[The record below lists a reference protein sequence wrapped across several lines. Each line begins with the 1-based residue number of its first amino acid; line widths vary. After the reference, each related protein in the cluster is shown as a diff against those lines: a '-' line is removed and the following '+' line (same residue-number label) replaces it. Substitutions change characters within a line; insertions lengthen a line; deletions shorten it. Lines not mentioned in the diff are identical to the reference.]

1 MRTAPP
7 TTISFTPTAT
17 ELQGNFSAITK
28 PVIDPATGEPFPGNQ
43 IPATSFSPAS
53 LSLLKY
59 VPVGSAPEG
68 EVVYSIP
75 SPSTE
80 NQVLGRIDWT
90 QSARDTV
97 FGRYYYTKDSNP
109 AAFSGDL
116 LLTTQAGVIDT
127 VQALTAGDTFTLTPN
142 ALNSFHFTWT
152 YERINRGPASGV
164 PSASDLGLS
173 VAPSVG
179 NSPQISVTNY
189 FSTMCGT
196 CSIATVYSG
205 AKQVADDFNLIR
217 GRQQFAFGGEWVGK
231 YLNYTTA
238 SQQNVAYTF
247 NGSVTGNA
255 LSDLLLGLPSNFM
268 QGNITKWDPI
278 MNYFGFYGS
287 DRVRL
292 TPRLTLNAGL
302 RWEPY
307 LPQYDKENRASHFE
321 QSAFVAGAK
330 SRVYVNAP
338 PGLTF
343 PGDSGFPKGGTYH
356 DLARFA
362 PRLGLVWDP
371 LGNAK
376 TIVHVGYG
384 ILNDG
389 RSDLETFDR
398 FGFEPPWASLISLSN
413 PGGGFANPYL
423 AYPGGDPFP
432 LPIPP
437 TSTAT
442 FTSEAQYVNVP
453 LHIKPTYVQEWNLS
467 VQQQFGAN
475 WLFSLSY
482 IGNQG
487 THLWINYQADP
498 AVYIPGKCGSSACS
512 TVANSNSRR
521 VLTQLNPIAGA
532 GFSGIATINDGET
545 SSYHGMLVSLNRRLE
560 HNLSVLLNYT
570 WSRCINEGDADP
582 EITGSY
588 QNPYDLA
595 GDRGNCGSN
604 VRQIYNVSLV
614 ASTPHFTTNFVTRQ
628 LLSDW
633 RLSAII
639 SGHSGSFFSPAT
651 GEDSSLTGVDSD
663 RPNVAGNPNETNRTL
678 KQWFNTTEY
687 SLNLPGTYGNAGR
700 NSLLGPGG
708 YEADLAAFRDF
719 PFQLWDKSQ
728 LFEVRVEAFNALN
741 HPEFS
746 NPTSTSTSA
755 QFGEILGTANNA
767 RIMQISAKYVF

>member
-1 MRTAPP
+1 
-7 TTISFTPTAT
+7 
-17 ELQGNFSAITK
+17 
-28 PVIDPATGEPFPGNQ
+28 
-43 IPATSFSPAS
+43 
-53 LSLLKY
+53 
-59 VPVGSAPEG
+59 
-68 EVVYSIP
+68 
-75 SPSTE
+75 
-80 NQVLGRIDWT
+80 
-90 QSARDTV
+90 
-97 FGRYYYTKDSNP
+97 
-109 AAFSGDL
+109 
-116 LLTTQAGVIDT
+116 
-127 VQALTAGDTFTLTPN
+127 
-142 ALNSFHFTWT
+142 
-152 YERINRGPASGV
+152 
-164 PSASDLGLS
+164 
-173 VAPSVG
+173 
-179 NSPQISVTNY
+179 
-189 FSTMCGT
+189 
-196 CSIATVYSG
+196 
-205 AKQVADDFNLIR
+205 
-217 GRQQFAFGGEWVGK
+217 
-231 YLNYTTA
+231 
-238 SQQNVAYTF
+238 
-247 NGSVTGNA
+247 
-255 LSDLLLGLPSNFM
+255 
-268 QGNITKWDPI
+268 
-278 MNYFGFYGS
+278 
-287 DRVRL
+287 
-292 TPRLTLNAGL
+292 
-302 RWEPY
+302 
-307 LPQYDKENRASHFE
+307 
-321 QSAFVAGAK
+321 
-330 SRVYVNAP
+330 
-338 PGLTF
+338 
-343 PGDSGFPKGGTYH
+343 
-356 DLARFA
+356 
-362 PRLGLVWDP
+362 
-371 LGNAK
+371 
-376 TIVHVGYG
+376 
-384 ILNDG
+384 
-389 RSDLETFDR
+389 
-398 FGFEPPWASLISLSN
+398 
-413 PGGGFANPYL
+413 
-423 AYPGGDPFP
+423 
-432 LPIPP
+432 
-437 TSTAT
+437 
-442 FTSEAQYVNVP
+442 VNVP

-588 QNPYDLA
+588 QNPNDLA
-595 GDRGNCGSN
+595 GDRGNCGSD